1 MPIFRRIR
9 EYVYR
14 RIAETGRAPGIE
26 EIAAATG
33 ITPVECRA
41 ALQELAGAHVLVL
54 GDDGESIRFA
64 APFAGVATRF
74 RVRNGSGSW
83 FAPCAWDAFG
93 IAAALHAN
101 VCIEACCAFSGVA
114 IECGVRDWRSYGK
127 ALVHMLVPAARFWE
141 DIVYT

>member
-14 RIAETGRAPGIE
+14 TIAATGRAPGINA
-26 EIAAATG
+26 IAGSLG
-33 ITPVECRA
+33 IAPAECRA
-41 ALQELAGAHVLVL
+41 ALQELGDAHVLVL
-54 GDDGESIRFA
+54 DESGETIRFA
-64 APFAGVATRF
+64 APFAGVETPF
-74 RVRNGSGSW
+74 RVRNATGAW

-93 IAAALHAN
+93 IAAALHAD
-101 VCIEACCAFSGVA
+101 VSIEAHCAFSDVPL
-114 IECGVRDWRSYGK
+114 ECGVRHGRSYGN